1 MKIGL
6 AELLVVFIAALVL
19 IGPDKLP
26 GFAKKVGAAVR
37 EFKKATADVTKEVRE
52 NIIDPLE
59 EAQKPLREA
68 AEPLKEADRE
78 VRSGIRD
85 LEREFRDIG
94 KAAPAGA
101 EPGTSKSGTAGDRER
116 KGPGA
121 EPEDTEEPI
130 SQKKEE
136 QPEKGGKSA

>member
-26 GFAKKVGAAVR
+26 GFAKKLGAAVR
-37 EFKKATADVTKEVRE
+37 EFKKATSDVTKEVRE

-68 AEPLKEADRE
+68 AEPLEEADRE

-94 KAAPAGA
+94 KAAPGEEKPGTSETGTAGEKGPAA
-101 EPGTSKSGTAGDRER
+101 EPG
-116 KGPGA
+116 
-121 EPEDTEEPI
+121 DTEE
-130 SQKKEE
+130 QND
-136 QPEKGGKSA
+136 KGGKSA